1 MQLNKYMA
9 LCGVASR
16 RKSNDLISRKRV
28 TVNGKSVE
36 KLGVIVD
43 PETDFIQ
50 FDGKALRAPQRF
62 RYVLLNKPADALSTV
77 RDVRG
82 RRTVLDLVESPRGLF
97 PVGRLDLDTDG
108 VLLLTNDGELS
119 YRLTHPKFEVDKVYE
134 AWVAGVVGPEHLH
147 KLRAG
152 VKIETGEKVNGDG
165 RIVVRKPDKTL
176 VEVRVHEGKKR
187 QVKLMFRSLGF
198 YVIQLTRTRF
208 AGLTTRGL
216 KIGES
221 RDLKPEEIGKLHRM
235 VGIPSGDAQGSRH
248 GRKVSGSGFR
258 VSS

>member
-16 RKSNDLISRKRV
+16 RKANDLITRHRV

-36 KLGVIVD
+36 RLGVIVD

-50 FDGKALRAPQRF
+50 MDGKALRAPRRF

-82 RRTVLDLVESPRGLF
+82 RKTVLDLVESPRGLF

-108 VLLLTNDGELS
+108 VLLLTNDGGLS
-119 YRLTHPKFEVDKVYE
+119 FRLTHPKFEIDKVYE
-134 AWVAGVVGPEHLH
+134 AWVAGSIGPEHVN

-152 VKIETGEKVNGDG
+152 LRIETGETVSGDA
-165 RIVVRKPDKTL
+165 RIIVRKADKTL
-176 VEVRVHEGKKR
+176 VEVRVH
-187 QVKLMFRSLGF
+187 
-198 YVIQLTRTRF
+198 
-208 AGLTTRGL
+208 
-216 KIGES
+216 
-221 RDLKPEEIGKLHRM
+221 
-235 VGIPSGDAQGSRH
+235 
-248 GRKVSGSGFR
+248 
-258 VSS
+258 